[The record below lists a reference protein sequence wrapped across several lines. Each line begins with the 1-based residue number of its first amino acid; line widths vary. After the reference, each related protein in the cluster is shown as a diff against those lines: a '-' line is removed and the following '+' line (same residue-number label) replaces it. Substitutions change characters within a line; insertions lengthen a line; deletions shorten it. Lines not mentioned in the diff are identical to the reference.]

1 MYRQIAGA
9 LGGIVIDQNIAEND
23 QRGVGDLDN
32 VVVVHR
38 RAAVNALSVD
48 SDPVLAVV
56 VKHDPAG
63 RGAPQNGVLTR
74 GCKVGQPHHGVLSAA
89 DGDIDQPAHVK
100 EPPRFIVAQSGAKDH
115 NDALGVRTVEGLA
128 VNAENIAVGQTER
141 ARAAVVIGLQL
152 DAVDIGSVQAVI
164 INIVVSSLAIS
175 SITSRP
181 WMPRRSAATR
191 SPEAPE
197 QAYSALSLVSPSHSP
212 TFRFLNKHSYII
224 VHCAKSYVKPF
235 GRFYLCR
242 ISTKRTG
249 FAQRCKAG
257 INLIDYRECG

>member
-1 MYRQIAGA
+1 MLLRSVF
-9 LGGIVIDQNIAEND
+9 LPKSTVFL
-23 QRGVGDLDN
+23 GDLDN

-48 SDPVLAVV
+48 SDAVLAVV

-74 GCKVGQPHHGVLSAA
+74 GCKIGQPHHGVLSAA

-100 EPPRFIVAQSGAKDH
+100 EPPRFVVAQSGAKDH

-164 INIVVSSLAIS
+164 INIVVSSLAVI
-175 SITSRP
+175 IQKLAVTSADDRRLDGNLTLRSVIQASEGHVAVQRHNARTAAAVDDEQGRRK
-181 WMPRRSAATR
+181 RRSRRIAHR
-191 SPEAPE
+191 LWYLHLIAP
-197 QAYSALSLVSPSHSP
+197 LSGS
-212 TFRFLNKHSYII
+212 K
-224 VHCAKSYVKPF
+224 
-235 GRFYLCR
+235 
-242 ISTKRTG
+242 
-249 FAQRCKAG
+249 
-257 INLIDYRECG
+257 